1 MDECSQVSS
10 GNTYLINACRVF
22 VGVLDIYSL
31 LRTPTDTLYIKFLA
45 VSPPRLSLASH
56 GVNNGEDIGCCG
68 TETEI
73 LGNSCSIFRAYFPR
87 GIVLR
92 RIPLPRM
99 GCNIQVIPLLG
110 VHLKLPITCTF

>member
-31 LRTPTDTLYIKFLA
+31 LRTPTDTLYIKCLA
-45 VSPPRLSLASH
+45 ASPPRLSLASH

-99 GCNIQVIPLLG
+99 GGGQRFIPNSGIIQSWSI
-110 VHLKLPITCTF
+110 I

>member
-1 MDECSQVSS
+1 MDECLQVTS
-10 GNTYLINACRVF
+10 GNTYLINARRVF
-22 VGVLDIYSL
+22 LGVLDIYSL

-45 VSPPRLSLASH
+45 ASPPRLSLASH

-99 GCNIQVIPLLG
+99 AHSTPQFLA
-110 VHLKLPITCTF
+110 